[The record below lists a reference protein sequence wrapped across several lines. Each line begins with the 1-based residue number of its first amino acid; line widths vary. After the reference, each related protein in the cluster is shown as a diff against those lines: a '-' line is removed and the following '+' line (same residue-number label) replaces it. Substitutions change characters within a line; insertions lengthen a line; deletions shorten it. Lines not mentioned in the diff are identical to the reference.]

1 MYRGCVQ
8 VVDEEQMKEL
18 ESMDALYKAEK
29 PGEKLSK
36 TILVVE
42 DDELMGQFIT
52 QALQDEVSYR
62 TLIATDAFRALSIV
76 RNIKPSLFLLDYLLP
91 KMNGIEL
98 YDQLHSAAGL
108 EDVPTIFISA
118 VPPIKQLKK
127 RRIYYLEK
135 PFELDEF
142 LRKIKEILAE
152 E

>member
-1 MYRGCVQ
+1 
-8 VVDEEQMKEL
+8 
-18 ESMDALYKAEK
+18 MDALYKAGTQSEA
-29 PGEKLSK
+29 LSK

-98 YDQLHSAAGL
+98 YDHVQTILKERHI
-108 EDVPTIFISA
+108 PTIMLTASLSSIT
-118 VPPIKQLKK
+118 PQLQE
-127 RRIYYLEK
+127 RQIIGMSK
-135 PFELDEF
+135 PFHITELTS
-142 LRKIKEILAE
+142 LIAKLAPLDIC
-152 E
+152 

>member
-1 MYRGCVQ
+1 MNARYEAG
-8 VVDEEQMKEL
+8 
-18 ESMDALYKAEK
+18 K
-29 PGEKLSK
+29 PGEALSK

-42 DDELMGQFIT
+42 DDQLMGQFIA
-52 QALQDEVSYR
+52 QALRDETTYR

-98 YDQLHSAAGL
+98 YDRLHSAAGL

-118 VPPIKQLKK
+118 VPPIKQLEK
-127 RRIYYLEK
+127 RHIYYMEK

-142 LRKIKEILAE
+142 LQKIKELLAE
-152 E
+152 ETS